1 MVPSQGAA
9 QSMDETLL
17 GRVVRFHAMV
27 AAIAGG
33 VVLVLATAV
42 TVLSIIGRILIP
54 VGLGPVPGDF
64 ELVQAGVLFS
74 VFVFMPWCHLERGH
88 ALVAIVTDW
97 LPARYSAVLEF
108 LWDVV
113 MFVASALIAWR
124 LWVGLTDKLGNGE
137 STLLL
142 RLPLWL
148 IYSGGL
154 IGAALFAF
162 VAAYCA
168 IRSGANAVSV
178 SPSRPTTESLE

>member
-1 MVPSQGAA
+1 MPSDGAV
-9 QSMDETLL
+9 QSIDDTPL
-17 GRVVRFHAMV
+17 GRFVRGLAMV

-74 VFVFMPWCHLERGH
+74 VFAFMPWCHLERGH
-88 ALVAIVTDW
+88 ALVAIVTDR

-108 LWDVV
+108 LWDAA
-113 MFVASALIAWR
+113 MLVASTLIAWR

-154 IGAALFAF
+154 VGAALFAV

-168 IRSGANAVSV
+168 IRSGANAVSA
-178 SPSRPTTESLE
+178 SPSRPATEVLE